1 MKSVIQNK
9 EDHQCYIC
17 KNFLGDWSEKKD
29 LEEHHIFEGVAN
41 RRLSEKYGLK
51 VYLCRHHHTG
61 DINGSRDAVHSK
73 GDNDFDLR
81 LKQIAQ
87 MIFEKEHSRAQF
99 MSIFGKNYL

>member
-41 RRLSEKYGLK
+41 RKLSEKYGLK

-73 GDNDFDLR
+73 GDNDFDLK

-99 MSIFGKNYL
+99 MSTFGKNYL

>member
-41 RRLSEKYGLK
+41 RKLSEKYGLK

-73 GDNDFDLR
+73 GDNDFDLK

-99 MSIFGKNYL
+99 MNIFGKNYL

>member
-41 RRLSEKYGLK
+41 RKLSEKYGLK

-73 GDNDFDLR
+73 GDNNFDIK

-87 MIFEKEHSRAQF
+87 MIFETEYGREKFVST
-99 MSIFGKNYL
+99 FGKNYL

>member
-1 MKSVIQNK
+1 MKSIIQDK
-9 EDHQCYIC
+9 KDHQCYIC

-41 RRLSEKYGLK
+41 RKLSEKYGLK

-73 GDNDFDLR
+73 GDNNFDIE

-87 MIFEKEHSRAQF
+87 MIFEKEYGREKFVST
-99 MSIFGKNYL
+99 FGKNYL

>member
-1 MKSVIQNK
+1 MKSIIQDK
-9 EDHQCYIC
+9 KDRQCYIC
-17 KNFLGDWSEKKD
+17 KNFLGDHSEKRD

-41 RRLSEKYGLK
+41 RKLSEKYGLK

-73 GDNDFDLR
+73 GDNDFDLK

-87 MIFEKEHSRAQF
+87 VAFEQDHSRKDF
-99 MSIFGKNYL
+99 MRAFGRNYL

>member
-1 MKSVIQNK
+1 MKSIIQDK
-9 EDHQCYIC
+9 KDRQCYIC
-17 KNFLGDWSEKKD
+17 KNFLGDYSEKRD

-41 RRLSEKYGLK
+41 RKLSEKYGLK

-73 GDNDFDLR
+73 GDNDFDLK

-87 MIFEKEHSRAQF
+87 VAFEQDHSREDF
-99 MSIFGKNYL
+99 MRAFGRNYL

>member
-1 MKSVIQNK
+1 MKSIIQDK
-9 EDHQCYIC
+9 KDHQCYIC
-17 KNFLGDWSEKKD
+17 KNFLGDHSEKRD

-41 RRLSEKYGLK
+41 RKLSEKYGLK

-73 GDNDFDLR
+73 CDNDFDLK

-87 MIFEKEHSRAQF
+87 VAFEQDHSREEF
-99 MSIFGKNYL
+99 MRAFGRNYL